1 MVSMH
6 VIHKDITIKSQRMIA
21 LDKVIRVCVFKFRKY
36 CCNYYK
42 IDFYKNIY
50 YKVNTNTNMFFH
62 NIIVY
67 KNAQINKI

>member
-1 MVSMH
+1 
-6 VIHKDITIKSQRMIA
+6 MIA
-21 LDKVIRVCVFKFRKY
+21 LDKVIRMCVFKFRKY

-42 IDFYKNIY
+42 IDFYKNIHY
-50 YKVNTNTNMFFH
+50 NVNTNTNMFFH